1 MRSSSYIAGMFSLP
15 KVSAVCLVLGFFGL
29 GGASGCLY
37 DSSNRCDP
45 GETYDSNSGL
55 CICTVASNSTTGD
68 HGCVPC
74 PMNQHRS
81 PAPDGGDPA
90 LAPDTC
96 VCDDGFVMTSNGDC
110 VSAVQGLGDPCTTGD
125 DCTNSDFK
133 FCQMSAIGG
142 YCTQMGCASDDDCAG
157 GYNCNTTA
165 SPSFC
170 QRPPVGEGMACMSD
184 TDCAGTEA
192 TYCVTALSTDSCA
205 VRCTPGDDS
214 PCASGEK
221 CCDLPH
227 IAVTQSLFSSAL
239 CVPPAKC
246 P

>member
-1 MRSSSYIAGMFSLP
+1 
-15 KVSAVCLVLGFFGL
+15 
-29 GGASGCLY
+29 
-37 DSSNRCDP
+37 
-45 GETYDSNSGL
+45 
-55 CICTVASNSTTGD
+55 
-68 HGCVPC
+68 
-74 PMNQHRS
+74 
-81 PAPDGGDPA
+81 
-90 LAPDTC
+90 
-96 VCDDGFVMTSNGDC
+96 
-110 VSAVQGLGDPCTTGD
+110 
-125 DCTNSDFK
+125 
-133 FCQMSAIGG
+133 
-142 YCTQMGCASDDDCAG
+142 
-157 GYNCNTTA
+157 
-165 SPSFC
+165 
-170 QRPPVGEGMACMSD
+170 VGEGMACMSD